1 MMSTTEKPKV
11 RKRLGTKPP
20 ADEDDTRVKITAYVT
35 RRTDERLE
43 VYSRRHRIDRSAV
56 IEQALQTP
64 LAGIRISFPGASSPE
79 DSEAA

>member
-1 MMSTTEKPKV
+1 MSAAEKV
-11 RKRLGTKPP
+11 RGRKRLAIKTPM
-20 ADEDDTRVKITAYVT
+20 DEDDTRVKITAYVT

-43 VYSRRHRIDRSAV
+43 VYSRRHRMDRSTV

-64 LAGIRISFPGASSPE
+64 LAGIRISFPGATSPE